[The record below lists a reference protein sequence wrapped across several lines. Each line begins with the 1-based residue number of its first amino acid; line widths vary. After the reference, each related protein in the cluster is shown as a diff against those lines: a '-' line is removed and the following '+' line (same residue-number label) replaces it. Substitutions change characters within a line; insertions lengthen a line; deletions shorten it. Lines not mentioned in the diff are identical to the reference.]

1 MRQKTDVSFLPFFM
15 TDFEKFS
22 RFLVTEKRMSEHT
35 IIAYQGDLAQF
46 LDYLSVQ
53 YEVNDLREV
62 TTAQVRSWFASLR
75 ERAVSAKSVHRK
87 RSTLSTFYKFARS
100 QGWVESDP
108 VRKTTAPKI
117 EKRLPQFVDEKGMQR
132 LLEHELD
139 SNDTFT
145 DLRDEVILTLL
156 YECGMRLAELIGL
169 RLTDLDTYKKSI
181 NVIGKRNKERQI
193 PLSDNTVALLEKY
206 IEKREHVAE
215 GQCSA
220 LLCTDQGRKLYPKFV
235 YLKVNHYLGRVSTLE
250 KRSPHILRHT
260 FATHMLNNG
269 AQLNSVKELLGHAS
283 LAATQV
289 YTHNTIEK
297 LKAIHERSHP
307 KG

>member
-1 MRQKTDVSFLPFFM
+1 M
-15 TDFEKFS
+15 TDFEKFL
-22 RFLVTEKRMSEHT
+22 RYLVSEKRMSEHT
-35 IIAYQGDLAQF
+35 VTAYQSDLEQF
-46 LDYLSVQ
+46 LDYLLVH
-53 YEVNDLREV
+53 YEVTDLRVV
-62 TTAQVRSWFASLR
+62 TTAQIRSWFASMR
-75 ERAVSAKSVHRK
+75 ERAVSSKSVHRK
-87 RSTLSTFYKFARS
+87 RSTLATFYKYARS
-100 QGWVESDP
+100 QGWVQSDP
-108 VRKTTAPKI
+108 VRKTAAPKI

-132 LLEHELD
+132 LLEQEL
-139 SNDTFT
+139 SVEETFAEI
-145 DLRDEVILTLL
+145 RDQVMLTLL
-156 YECGMRLAELIGL
+156 YECGIRLAELIGL
-169 RLTDLDTYKKSI
+169 RNRDVDTYKKSI

-193 PLSDNTVALLEKY
+193 PLIDKTVALLIRY
-206 IEKREHVAE
+206 IEMRERVADADCE
-215 GQCSA
+215 A
-220 LLCTDQGRKLYPKFV
+220 LLCTDRGKKLYPKFV
-235 YLKVNHYLGRVSTLE
+235 YLKVNHYLGRVSTLD